1 MNFLVTY
8 FINII
13 NVKLWVQKY
22 AYRLGNIQKYFRNKD
37 MLR

>member
-13 NVKLWVQKY
+13 NVKLCAQKY